1 MNNNNEDHIWITT
14 QRRRARGLGATML
27 SISQM
32 CKPYVLSEIK
42 RKKKRKKRET
52 WKEFATWKKQ
62 QTVSTDS
69 VMAKKKPHER
79 RFLF

>member
-42 RKKKRKKRET
+42 RKKE
-52 WKEFATWKKQ
+52 
-62 QTVSTDS
+62 
-69 VMAKKKPHER
+69 KKKKER
-79 RFLF
+79 DMKGICNLEKAANSQYR

>member
-14 QRRRARGLGATML
+14 QRRRVRGLGATML

-42 RKKKRKKRET
+42 RKKE
-52 WKEFATWKKQ
+52 
-62 QTVSTDS
+62 
-69 VMAKKKPHER
+69 KKKERHER
-79 RFLF
+79 NLQLGKSSKQSVQIV